1 MHPPPPDTS
10 SPGAR
15 SLHRRVDDAVD
26 DFIDRHRHPVADAV
40 FYSLSSAFDHSIGW
54 LALGAARSV
63 AARDPKPALRLAAVL
78 GLESFTTNV
87 AIKSLFRRVRP
98 IENDDGFDR
107 DTTELPY
114 GARIPITSSFPSGHA
129 TAAFTAAGLLS
140 QGRRHAGPYYAL
152 AGLVAASRVYVRLH
166 HTSDVAAGAALGLVM
181 GRLARRVAPLDG

>member
-1 MHPPPPDTS
+1 VPPPPHEHPS
-10 SPGAR
+10 SALP
-15 SLHRRVDDAVD
+15 LHRRVDDAVD
-26 DFIDRHRHPVADAV
+26 DFVDRHRHPAADAV

-54 LALGAARSV
+54 LALGAMRSV
-63 AARDPKPALRLAAVL
+63 AERDPAPAVRLAAVL

-87 AIKSLFRRVRP
+87 AIKSLFKRVRP
-98 IENDDGFDR
+98 IEHDEGFDR

-140 QGRRHAGPYYAL
+140 QGRRHAGAYYAL

-166 HTSDVAAGAALGLVM
+166 HASDVAVGAVLGLAM
-181 GRLARRVAPLDG
+181 GRLARRIAPLDR